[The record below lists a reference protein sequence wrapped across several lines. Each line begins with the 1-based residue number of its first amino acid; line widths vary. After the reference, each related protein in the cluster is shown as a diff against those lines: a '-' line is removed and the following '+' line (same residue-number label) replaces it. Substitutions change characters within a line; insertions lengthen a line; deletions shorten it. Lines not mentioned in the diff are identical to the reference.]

1 MFEEDRGE
9 KNAKKKEKNTTS
21 LTSFMSMVF
30 CASARTET
38 FLLKVVV
45 VFLDRCECKDTAFT
59 FVGFCTLAAV
69 VANIFL

>member
-1 MFEEDRGE
+1 
-9 KNAKKKEKNTTS
+9 
-21 LTSFMSMVF
+21 
-30 CASARTET
+30 
-38 FLLKVVV
+38 LKVVV

>member
-1 MFEEDRGE
+1 
-9 KNAKKKEKNTTS
+9 
-21 LTSFMSMVF
+21 MSMVF

-38 FLLKVVV
+38 FLLVKV

-69 VANIFL
+69 VANIVFTMTTSSLKE

>member
-1 MFEEDRGE
+1 
-9 KNAKKKEKNTTS
+9 
-21 LTSFMSMVF
+21 MSMVF

-38 FLLKVVV
+38 FLLVKVV

-69 VANIFL
+69 VANIVFYDDMTTSLV